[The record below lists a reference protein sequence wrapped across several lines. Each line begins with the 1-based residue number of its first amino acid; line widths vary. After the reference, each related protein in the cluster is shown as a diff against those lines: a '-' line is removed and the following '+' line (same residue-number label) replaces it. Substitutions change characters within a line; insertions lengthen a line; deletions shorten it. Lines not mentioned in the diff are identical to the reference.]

1 MRLGRQQLRPDRD
14 RIERERLAGYERSVK
29 PPPVPPQA
37 AMLMLQRQQQRTPI
51 PMPQPK
57 AQPKAQPQQ
66 SSGVSAIDA
75 VSQKILKQVDENVQ
89 QSTKQLGG
97 LVDNVTLRLGALE
110 NTVKSIQHAIAS
122 LREEFSGIAQVA
134 GGSVAKKTEDV
145 ENYVYKLEKSFV
157 EFSTKIE
164 TELKELDRRQ
174 GGLREELL
182 GIASTDEDARQL
194 ANMAYARS
202 IVVPC
207 RVVAENGI
215 QLTAINNSETPSLFA
230 PVDTPLSLRYPMNK
244 EDDDVVTMLYTHVSC
259 DGNVSEYTVPVQK
272 AGVMTVEFLSDAPIQ
287 VA

>member
-57 AQPKAQPQQ
+57 AQPQQ
-66 SSGVSAIDA
+66 SSSVSAIDA

-110 NTVKSIQHAIAS
+110 NTVKSIQHAVAS

-145 ENYVYKLEKSFV
+145 ENYVYKFEKSFV

-182 GIASTDEDARQL
+182 GIASIDEDARQL

-207 RVVAENGI
+207 RVIAENGI

-230 PVDTPLSLRYPMNK
+230 PLDTPLSLRYPMNK
-244 EDDDVVTMLYTHVSC
+244 EDDVVTMLYTYVSC